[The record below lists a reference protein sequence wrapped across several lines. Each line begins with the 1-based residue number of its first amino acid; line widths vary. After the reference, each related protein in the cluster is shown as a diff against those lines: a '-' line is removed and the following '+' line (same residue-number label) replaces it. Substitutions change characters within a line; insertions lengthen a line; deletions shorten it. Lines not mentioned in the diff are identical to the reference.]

1 MKLACGIDTIEIE
14 RVKRALERYGTRFL
28 TRIYTVRELDDARGN
43 PASLAARFAAKEAV
57 AKALG
62 CGIGTIQWQDVEIQ
76 KGAHGEPLLFL
87 YGNARQ
93 LAQNLGLNVWSISLS
108 HSRDY
113 AVAMAVA
120 IESPDCATAHPQ

>member
-1 MKLACGIDTIEIE
+1 VKLVSGIDIIEIE
-14 RVKRALERYGTRFL
+14 RVKRALERYGVRFL
-28 TRIYTVRELDDARGN
+28 TRIYTAQEIDDARGN

-62 CGIGTIQWQDVEIQ
+62 CGIGAIHWQEIEIQ
-76 KGAHGEPLLFL
+76 KGAQGEPLLFL
-87 YGNARQ
+87 YGNALQ
-93 LAQNLGLNVWSISLS
+93 LAKNLGLNVWSISLS

-120 IESPDCATAHPQ
+120 IESPDCEAARP